1 MTPEEEEFEFRLRLE
16 KEQGVGPAR
25 AEPWSGASQGV
36 PRPIG
41 VAAPPAPPP
50 PPRQVG
56 VLESMLRTVGE
67 AARVAVGQ
75 FTMANAGLTRLLAGQ
90 GATDRAFALHE
101 STQQS
106 MRDYYA
112 PKPTEQFSTAGQ
124 LAGGVLAAPI
134 EIAGGGGL
142 QHGTQ
147 RATDVIDR
155 GGSLREASTAGA
167 VTGGARAALNLLPV
181 KAGGAVGRAI
191 ESKVGGAV
199 GGALTGGAIATG
211 GGMAARGAEN
221 AALPEGEQFRDLRQD
236 VAPSAVEVGLGMA
249 LGAVPGA
256 AAAGSA
262 ALKSRKAKKAA
273 LELPELE
280 GVSKASNAGYWLTP
294 EAAKAGAT
302 ARGVAIAA
310 GRKSVARHMARHNE
324 ENTARL
330 VRQDVG
336 LPEDTPL
343 TPETLAGVR
352 KEAGKAY
359 SVLERYGEF
368 ETDPQLKSDIAGITA
383 QARKIAEEFPT
394 LLDSPLLDHA
404 AAVDVPK
411 MTTTGAIAVVRDLRN
426 KADKAM
432 RGEKPDRALASAYRA
447 LANAVDGS
455 MERALAQRVAGEGP
469 EAQAAFDAYRA
480 ARTQIAK
487 AHLAEDALTGVPGEV
502 DSAAYAKADEKLGGK
517 MTGPGKQV
525 ADFHA
530 QFAKQGLAKAPKA
543 PPGEWFHE
551 WRIGALMH
559 APLTIGGAIAGRMG
573 AQHGLGTDMAQQAI
587 TSRARKAVAN
597 APESAPPPPPAGP
610 APLELAPEGPLPA
623 RPAGAAPASP
633 LGDLTPDWETAPGAA
648 VRPALEVAP
657 AEGLVKAVDSPEG
670 PARVLPGGYDPRRV
684 GKWVPG
690 EGGVKKRQFG
700 PAAPAPELPRGVR
713 PVVEDIPAVPGRP
726 DLPDAMVAG
735 GPAEVAATEAVGT
748 AMQAPEAALARS
760 QQEAAR
766 LKAKAA
772 SPEVQKVFDEHERV
786 LKKRAAAAEADKKRA
801 EAAAEMRRL
810 AAETADPELRDMLHA
825 RAKAMEGAELVPAG
839 KAKETEARAKPATD
853 PDKPLPVAEAT
864 EVPVEA
870 VEAAPVK
877 PGPIET
883 LDVPASVRPPRTE
896 PRVGKA
902 GPSDKLV
909 PGRVYRDSKG
919 NRAIY
924 RADGTWQELD

>member
-75 FTMANAGLTRLLAGQ
+75 FTMANAGLTSLLAGQ
-90 GATDRAFALHE
+90 GATDRAFALHD
-101 STQQS
+101 STQRS

-199 GGALTGGAIATG
+199 GGALTGGTIATG

-236 VAPSAVEVGLGMA
+236 IAPNAAEVGLGMA

-280 GVSKASNAGYWLTP
+280 GVSKASGAGYWLTP

-310 GRKSVARHMARHNE
+310 GRKGVARHMARHNE

-336 LPEDTPL
+336 LPDDVPL
-343 TPETLAGVR
+343 TKEALAEVR
-352 KEAGKAY
+352 SEAGKAY
-359 SVLERYGEF
+359 EVLDRYGEF
-368 ETDPQLKSDIAGITA
+368 ETDAQLKSDISGITA
-383 QARKIAEEFPT
+383 QARKIAKEFPT

-411 MTTTGAIAVVRDLRN
+411 MTTTGAIAVVRDLRE
-426 KADKAM
+426 KAAKAM
-432 RGEKPDRALASAYRA
+432 RGEKPDRPLAQAYRA
-447 LANAVDGS
+447 LADAVDSS
-455 MERALAQRVAGEGP
+455 MERSLAQRVAGEGP
-469 EAQAAFDAYRA
+469 EAQAAFEAYRA
-480 ARTQIAK
+480 ARTRIAK

-525 ADFHA
+525 ADFHK

-551 WRIGALMH
+551 WRIGALLH
-559 APLTIGGAIAGRMG
+559 APFTIGGAIAGRMG
-573 AQHGLGTDMAQQAI
+573 AQYGMGTDTAQQVI

-597 APESAPPPPPAGP
+597 APEAAPPPAAPPPAGP
-610 APLELAPEGPLPA
+610 APLELAPEGALPPA
-623 RPAGAAPASP
+623 RGGAAPANP
-633 LGDLTPDWETAPGAA
+633 LGDLTPDWETVPGAA
-648 VRPALEVAP
+648 PARAAGDAVP
-657 AEGLVKAVDSPEG
+657 AEGLVPAVDDPSG
-670 PARVLPGGYDPRRV
+670 PARVR
-684 GKWVPG
+684 
-690 EGGVKKRQFG
+690 
-700 PAAPAPELPRGVR
+700 PAGAAVEQPPPRGAGM
-713 PVVEDIPAVPGRP
+713 EIPAVPGRP
-726 DLPDAMVAG
+726 DLPDALVAG

-772 SPEVQKVFDEHERV
+772 SPEVQKVFDEHERT
-786 LKKRAAAAEADKKRA
+786 LKKRAAAAEAEKKRA

-839 KAKETEARAKPATD
+839 KAKETEVRAKPAKD

-870 VEAAPVK
+870 VEAAPVR
-877 PGPIET
+877 PGPLET

-924 RADGTWQELD
+924 RADGSWQEID

>member
-1 MTPEEEEFEFRLRLE
+1 MA
-16 KEQGVGPAR
+16 GPPTDLIDVPDDLVDVPAGSAAPAQDWR
-25 AEPWSGASQGV
+25 SNPAI

-41 VAAPPAPPP
+41 VAGPPAPPP

-56 VLESMLRTVGE
+56 VMESMLRTVGE

-75 FTMANAGLTRLLAGQ
+75 LTMANAGLTRLFAGQ

-155 GGSLREASTAGA
+155 GGSLREASTAAA

-199 GGALTGGAIATG
+199 GGALTGGAIAAG
-211 GGMAARGAEN
+211 GGTAARAVEN
-221 AALPEGEQFRDLRQD
+221 ATLPEGEQFRDLRQD
-236 VAPSAVEVGLGMA
+236 VAPSAAEVGLGMA

-262 ALKSRKAKKAA
+262 ALKARKAKTAA
-273 LELPELE
+273 LERPELE
-280 GVSKASNAGYWLTP
+280 GVAKAHEAGYWLTP
-294 EAAKAGAT
+294 EAAKAGAA

-404 AAVDVPK
+404 SALDVPK

-455 MERALAQRVAGEGP
+455 MERALTQRVAAEGP
-469 EAQAAFDAYRA
+469 DAQAAFDAYRA

-487 AHLAEDALTGVPGEV
+487 AHLAEDALTGIPGEV

-517 MTGPGKQV
+517 MTGAGKQV
-525 ADFHA
+525 ADFHK

-551 WRIGALMH
+551 WRIGALLH
-559 APLTIGGAIAGRMG
+559 APFTIGGAIAGRMG
-573 AQHGLGTDMAQQAI
+573 AQHGLGTDLAQQAI
-587 TSRARKAVAN
+587 TRRARKAAAAEGPVEA
-597 APESAPPPPPAGP
+597 APPAGP

-623 RPAGAAPASP
+623 GRAPEAPTSP
-633 LGDLTPDWETAPGAA
+633 LGDLTPDWETTPGAA
-648 VRPALEVAP
+648 PARAVGETVP
-657 AEGLVKAVDSPEG
+657 AEGLVPAVDDLGG
-670 PARVLPGGYDPRRV
+670 PARVR
-684 GKWVPG
+684 
-690 EGGVKKRQFG
+690 
-700 PAAPAPELPRGVR
+700 PAGSAVEQPPARGAGM
-713 PVVEDIPAVPGRP
+713 EIPAVPGRP
-726 DLPDAMVAG
+726 DLPETMVAG

-748 AMQAPEAALARS
+748 AMQGPDAALARS

-766 LKAKAA
+766 LKAKTAT
-772 SPEVQKVFDEHERV
+772 PEVQKVLDEHERM
-786 LKKRAAAAEADKKRA
+786 LKKRAAAAEAEKKRA

-810 AAETADPELRDMLHA
+810 ASETADPELRDMLHA
-825 RAKAMEGAELVPAG
+825 RAKALEGAELVPAG
-839 KAKETEARAKPATD
+839 KAKETTTKTKPTKE
-853 PDKPLPVAEAT
+853 PDKPLPT
-864 EVPVEA
+864 PEVVEVTPEV
-870 VEAAPVK
+870 VEPAPVK
-877 PGPIET
+877 PGPLET

-902 GPSDKLV
+902 GPKDKLV

-919 NRAIY
+919 GRAIY
-924 RADGTWQELD
+924 KADGTWQELD